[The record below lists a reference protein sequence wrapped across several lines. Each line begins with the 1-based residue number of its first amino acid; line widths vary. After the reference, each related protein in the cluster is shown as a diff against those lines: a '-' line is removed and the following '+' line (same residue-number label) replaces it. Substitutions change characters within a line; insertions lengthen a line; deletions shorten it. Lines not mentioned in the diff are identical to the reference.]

1 MKIKATKCLFIIIVM
16 CLAGCIEVEDNRNT
30 NRIDEF
36 ECYRKANELGVKA
49 KWYGLFDE
57 CDLYIDGDTI
67 TYRYKR

>member
-1 MKIKATKCLFIIIVM
+1 MTIKATKKLIIISAM

-30 NRIDEF
+30 DRIDEF

-57 CDLYIDGDTI
+57 CDLYIKGDTI
-67 TYRYKR
+67 SYKYKQ